1 MALEVCIV
9 LSQIFDFPDEV
20 ILVCFGM
27 RLVDASKFACST
39 STTNVW
45 SDPITLEK
53 KK

>member
-9 LSQIFDFPDEV
+9 LSQIFDLSDEV

-39 STTNVW
+39 PTTDIW
-45 SDPITLEK
+45 FDPITLEK